1 MKIIEQTD
9 RILHIADQNNQCLW
23 GLLFATPFLSIGLGS
38 IVLTAKVITLECQ
51 RDVSTQIV
59 CQRSIA
65 GIFGTEK
72 EQISGFVKSAKTV
85 KTSGK
90 GAVLSTTKGEIELAP
105 YRAFATDRVNKTV
118 DRLNAFIT
126 DPQQTKISIEQDDR
140 WANSLWSI
148 NFLIGGMAIAF
159 GALAIPLRMSCRF
172 DRNNGEAIL
181 SKKYLLYGDRQTKL
195 SIATIER
202 LEIARLP
209 FNINGRSL
217 YNIHLVPHTGK
228 KVSLSVPSQNLS
240 QYQDIVRVTDDFLK
254 GYRSS

>member
-1 MKIIEQTD
+1 VEIIEQTD
-9 RILHIADQNNQCLW
+9 RTLHIADQNRQCLW
-23 GLLFATPFLSIGLGS
+23 GLLFATPFLLLSLGS
-38 IVLTAKVITLECQ
+38 IAITAKVITLECQ
-51 RDVSTQIV
+51 RDVSSQIE

-72 EQISGFVKSAKTV
+72 GRISGKLISAKTV

-90 GAVLSTTKGEIELAP
+90 GAVLSTTKGEIELAT
-105 YRAFATDRVNKTV
+105 YRSFVTDRVNKTV
-118 DRLNAFIT
+118 DRLNAFVA

-140 WANSLWSI
+140 WANSLWYI

-172 DRNNGEAIL
+172 DRNSGKAIIN
-181 SKKYLLYGDRQTKL
+181 KKYLVYGDRQTKL

-228 KVSLSVPSQNLS
+228 KISLSVPSQNLP

-254 GYRSS
+254 LSH